1 MFDERS
7 FSKESFD
14 ERSWFFGWV
23 AATVTRWIKT
33 FSVVKQESEKFV
45 TKPDNTIYITKAR

>member
-1 MFDERS
+1 M
-7 FSKESFD
+7 
-14 ERSWFFGWV
+14 SWTGHWHGNVVGKWYGWV

-33 FSVVKQESEKFV
+33 FSIVKQESEKFV